1 MEISK
6 EKEIFIHS
14 NIQLSMDYDISMNN
28 INNFTLNNESVL
40 DLSLTSNSNENFS
53 QYNRTN
59 SYIPYELTNCTT
71 IYSKISDLKNYYS
84 IEKTFE
90 TISSNHCTHNDSIHN
105 TDNIALNS
113 GNYIP
118 NIPTPEQLL
127 MLTEDTS
134 YSLHGKLSVRSYFRE
149 WNIYTWIHFFFI
161 SYSPTVNVF
170 LILTGQINFVNLF
183 RQAWH
188 YYQQY
193 LIQPNYSF
201 HTTYLPTDDYQ
212 CYVHNNQPMFN
223 SSQPSNT
230 LISQY
235 NATHYHINDS
245 ECPSKSSIHLIP
257 DTKENNIP
265 ISNYSTSA
273 ISTDKNDK
281 ITSNGSES
289 PGDKPRQYRKA
300 RAYFHPKQMNCLESF
315 FQKNPY
321 LSTRDREYLSRKLN
335 LSEDRIRTWF
345 QNRRMREKRKP
356 GINYDSDNSSMNSIA
371 KIDYS

>member
-1 MEISK
+1 MEVSK
-6 EKEIFIHS
+6 EKEVFFNSDIK
-14 NIQLSMDYDISMNN
+14 LSMDCDIS
-28 INNFTLNNESVL
+28 INNMSNFTVHNESVL
-40 DLSLTSNSNENFS
+40 DLSLTPNSNENSS
-53 QYNRTN
+53 QYSKTN
-59 SYIPYELTNCTT
+59 SHISYELTNCTT
-71 IYSKISDLKNYYS
+71 IYSDMSDIKNYYS
-84 IEKTFE
+84 VEKTLE
-90 TISSNHCTHNDSIHN
+90 TISSNHCTIDDSINN
-105 TDNIALNS
+105 TNNITLNS

-127 MLTEDTS
+127 TSNEETS
-134 YSLHGKLSVRSYFRE
+134 YSLH
-149 WNIYTWIHFFFI
+149 
-161 SYSPTVNVF
+161 
-170 LILTGQINFVNLF
+170 GQINFVNLF
-183 RQAWH
+183 RQAWY

-193 LIQPNYSF
+193 LIQPNYSD

-212 CYVHNNQPMFN
+212 CYVHNNQPMFT

-235 NATHYHINDS
+235 NATHYHSNDS
-245 ECPSKSSIHLIP
+245 EYQSEPTIHLIP
-257 DTKENNIP
+257 DTTENNIP
-265 ISNYSTSA
+265 ISNYSKPVM
-273 ISTDKNDK
+273 STDKNDK
-281 ITSNGSES
+281 ITLNGSES

>member
-1 MEISK
+1 MEVSK
-6 EKEIFIHS
+6 EKEVFFNSDIK
-14 NIQLSMDYDISMNN
+14 LSMDCDISINN
-28 INNFTLNNESVL
+28 MNNFTVHNESVL
-40 DLSLTSNSNENFS
+40 DLSLTPNSNESFP
-53 QYNRTN
+53 QYGKTN
-59 SYIPYELTNCTT
+59 SHLSYGLTNCTT
-71 IYSKISDLKNYYS
+71 MYSDLSDIKDYYS
-84 IEKTFE
+84 VERTLE
-90 TISSNHCTHNDSIHN
+90 TISSNHQTISTDSNDSGV
-105 TDNIALNS
+105 LNS

-127 MLTEDTS
+127 TSNEETS
-134 YSLHGKLSVRSYFRE
+134 YNLH
-149 WNIYTWIHFFFI
+149 
-161 SYSPTVNVF
+161 
-170 LILTGQINFVNLF
+170 GQINFVNLF
-183 RQAWH
+183 RQTWY

-193 LIQPNYSF
+193 LIQPNYSS

-212 CYVHNNQPMFN
+212 CYVHNNQPMFT
-223 SSQPSNT
+223 SSQSPNS

-235 NATHYHINDS
+235 NATHYHSNDS
-245 ECPSKSSIHLIP
+245 EYQTEPSIHSIP
-257 DTKENNIP
+257 DTTENNIP
-265 ISNYSTSA
+265 VSNYSKPVINTN
-273 ISTDKNDK
+273 KNDK

-300 RAYFHPKQMNCLESF
+300 RAYFHPKQMSCLESF

-356 GINYDSDNSSMNSIA
+356 GINYDFDNSSMNSFE

>member
-1 MEISK
+1 MEINK
-6 EKEIFIHS
+6 EKEIFFHS
-14 NIQLSMDYDISMNN
+14 DIKLSMDCDISMNN
-28 INNFTLNNESVL
+28 MNHFTLHNESVL
-40 DLSLTSNSNENFS
+40 DLSLTPNSNENFS
-53 QYNRTN
+53 QYDRTN
-59 SYIPYELTNCTT
+59 SHMPYELTNCTT
-71 IYSKISDLKNYYS
+71 MYSDISDIKNYYS
-84 IEKTFE
+84 IEKTLE
-90 TISSNHCTHNDSIHN
+90 TISSNHCTIGDSIHN

-127 MLTEDTS
+127 TSTDDTS
-134 YSLHGKLSVRSYFRE
+134 YSLH
-149 WNIYTWIHFFFI
+149 
-161 SYSPTVNVF
+161 
-170 LILTGQINFVNLF
+170 GQINFVNLF

-212 CYVHNNQPMFN
+212 CYVHNNQLMFT
-223 SSQPSNT
+223 SSGPSNI
-230 LISQY
+230 LISQC
-235 NATHYHINDS
+235 NATHYHSNDS
-245 ECPSKSSIHLIP
+245 ECPSKPSIHLIP

-265 ISNYSTSA
+265 ISNYSTSV
-273 ISTDKNDK
+273 ISTDKNGK